1 MVSVKFILA
10 LPATEATKEGSLSM
24 LRLIK
29 SYLRSAVGQILL
41 NQLIL
46 LSTCKEKQGNLNL
59 QELSFGHVV

>member
-1 MVSVKFILA
+1 MILV
-10 LPATEATKEGSLSM
+10 LPETNTSSERSFSM

-29 SYLRSAVGQILL
+29 SYLQSAVGQILL

>member
-1 MVSVKFILA
+1 MILV
-10 LPATEATKEGSLSM
+10 LPETNASSERSFSM